1 MRNGQLYC
9 YFHKLPVG
17 LLSVTSTKYLEHH
30 LTVEL
35 KEKKTKKGKGTEN
48 DKHNNC
54 KHNILDNKLP
64 PGKNLRYLL
73 IYLLAQLSTSCS
85 QTKVQM

>member
-17 LLSVTSTKYLEHH
+17 LLSVTSTK
-30 LTVEL
+30 
-35 KEKKTKKGKGTEN
+35 KTKKGKGTEN
-48 DKHNNC
+48 DKHNC

-64 PGKNLRYLL
+64 PGKNLRYLI